1 MNKRLKCNERN
12 DRFVES
18 LPKIYLVGYWARY
31 GVREYPFTNK
41 YTKDGIPY
49 VYNFDDHNGTYAE
62 YVLEPITNVTTGVIK
77 VWSFSKAIANE
88 IADIYNGDR
97 NIESEITK
105 ELLVKV
111 NLLNKQSQE
120 NYEKYCNLLKENN
133 ELKKKLEKLN
143 GNKSREKG

>member
-1 MNKRLKCNERN
+1 MNQRLKCNEKN

-18 LPKIYLVGYWARY
+18 LPKIYLVGCWARY
-31 GVREYPFTNK
+31 GVMEYPFANK
-41 YTKDGIPY
+41 YTKDGIPC
-49 VYNFDDHNGTYAE
+49 VYNFNDHNGTYDE

-88 IADIYNGDR
+88 IADIYNDDR
-97 NIESEITK
+97 NIESEIIK
-105 ELLVKV
+105 ELLDKI

-133 ELKKKLEKLN
+133 ELKEKLEALN
-143 GNKSREKG
+143 EV